1 MKLFQSLLTCMFNQ
15 LCEKHSIYFSLYQV
29 VSAICTKWS
38 ALSVPSG
45 QRYLYQVVSAIGNV
59 KYTDMIRLLEHRKWS
74 PLFESLVPM
83 FKNLRPIL

>member
-29 VSAICTKWS
+29 VSAI
-38 ALSVPSG
+38 
-45 QRYLYQVVSAIGNV
+45 GNM

-74 PLFESLVPM
+74 PLFESLVPT
-83 FKNLRPIL
+83 FKNLRPTL